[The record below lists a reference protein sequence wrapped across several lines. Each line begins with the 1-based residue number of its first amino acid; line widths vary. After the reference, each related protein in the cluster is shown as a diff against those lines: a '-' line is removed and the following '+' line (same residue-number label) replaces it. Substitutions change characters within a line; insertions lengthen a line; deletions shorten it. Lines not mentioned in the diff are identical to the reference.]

1 MPYLVLILVMTLGS
15 VGAGGY
21 FYVTNLQADLA
32 QAQLE
37 AQTYRL
43 ATEEQSRTIDKLQTS
58 MEIQGVELNRLNEVN
73 GEIQQ
78 EMNRYLDIFRR
89 HNLAKL
95 ADAKPGLIEKRANN
109 GTKAVFDTIRS
120 DTTITFDK

>member
-1 MPYLVLILVMTLGS
+1 MSAS
-15 VGAGGY
+15 VGVGGY
-21 FYVTNLQADLA
+21 FFITNLQADLA

-37 AQTYRL
+37 AQTYKL
-43 ATEEQSRTIDKLQTS
+43 ATEEQSKTIDKLQTS
-58 MEIQGVELNRLNEVN
+58 METQGVELNRLSTVN

-109 GTKAVFDTIRS
+109 GTKAVFESIAN
-120 DTTITFDK
+120 DTTITFD

>member
-1 MPYLVLILVMTLGS
+1 MPYLLLIVVMMSAS

-21 FYVTNLQADLA
+21 FYITNLQADLA

-37 AQTYRL
+37 AQTYKL

-58 MEIQGVELNRLNEVN
+58 METQGVELNRLNEVN